1 MDNIYNDKRIF
12 FNEGNTLEYDFRL
25 KQLKNLKQSIQDNE
39 SSIIEAL
46 KLDLSK
52 PIFES
57 YTGEIGIVYEELNH
71 AIENLKK
78 WMEIKKVSTPLY
90 LQPSSSYIYPQPKG
104 IVLIIS
110 PWNYPFQ
117 LAISPLIGAIA
128 AGNCIILKPSNKAT
142 NTEQIISKVIKSCF
156 PKEYISVL
164 EGPGSEVIDPLIKS
178 YKFDHIFF
186 TGSIPVGKNIMRL
199 AAEDLTPI
207 TLELGGKSP
216 VIVHKDADLDNTAKK
231 ITWAKYYNAGQTCI
245 SPDYLLVHQ
254 SIKEDLILKIKGYI
268 LEYYGKEKRDNLSR
282 IINQDR
288 FNRLTELIKQ
298 GKIREGGEYDL
309 SFKYISP
316 TILDEI
322 NLDDDIMNEEIFGP
336 ILPVL
341 DYEDI
346 SEVEE
351 IVNLNH
357 YPLAL
362 YLFTKDKNLEEYI
375 IQNIRFGGGCINHTL
390 SHLINP
396 NLPFGGVGYSG
407 MGQYHSKYSFDTFSH
422 EKSILKSPGKLEP
435 NFMYPPYTDTNLKI
449 ARKFMK

>member
-1 MDNIYNDKRIF
+1 
-12 FNEGNTLEYDFRL
+12 
-25 KQLKNLKQSIQDNE
+25 
-39 SSIIEAL
+39 
-46 KLDLSK
+46 
-52 PIFES
+52 
-57 YTGEIGIVYEELNH
+57 
-71 AIENLKK
+71 
-78 WMEIKKVSTPLY
+78 
-90 LQPSSSYIYPQPKG
+90 
-104 IVLIIS
+104 
-110 PWNYPFQ
+110 
-117 LAISPLIGAIA
+117 
-128 AGNCIILKPSNKAT
+128 
-142 NTEQIISKVIKSCF
+142 
-156 PKEYISVL
+156 
-164 EGPGSEVIDPLIKS
+164 
-178 YKFDHIFF
+178 FDHIFF

-199 AAEDLTPI
+199 AAENLTPI

-216 VIVHKDADLDNTAKK
+216 VIVHKDADLDNAAKK

-316 TILDEI
+316 NILDEI
-322 NLDDDIMNEEIFGP
+322 ILDDNIINEDIFVPIILLLTYENLYDNIMNEEIFRH
-336 ILPVL
+336 ILHVL

-351 IVNLNH
+351 IVNLNP

-449 ARKFMK
+449 AKKFMK